1 MPAFVVLL
9 FASVWA
15 VATVTIAT
23 GTAIVT
29 GAGHGPIF
37 WSVIALLAA
46 VAIVLVRATG
56 GVGRRVLGL
65 AGWAPPN
72 V

>member
-15 VATVTIAT
+15 VATVAIAT
-23 GTAIVT
+23 GTAIVS
-29 GAGHGPIF
+29 GEAHSALF
-37 WSVIALLAA
+37 WSVIALVAT

-65 AGWAPPN
+65 ARWAPPN
-72 V
+72 G